1 MPAAIVHLT
10 DDDTTTESYQ
20 LIRHLIEQTQREF
33 DHTVVHVG
41 RRTHK
46 RAERWLGAPPVRC
59 PLYVSWPTPWAP
71 GLTRLL
77 RTRNAGVVHAWGIA
91 ATQAAGALA
100 DEIPLITTA
109 LAMRTDPLAR
119 WVRSAS
125 DKAPRAVVCT
135 SQLLCRRCLQ
145 AGLSPEHCVVIRPG
159 VDFAE
164 LAAAGRSIRPA
175 DLALPDDAPLLLTLP
190 ITDRTGGHEQAI
202 WAAAILQQIWP
213 EIRLIVPGAGRARR
227 RLMHLAEAID
237 RAWMVLWPGERWSWA
252 QLLAVSDALVV
263 SAAGDFDTAP
273 IGWAMAG
280 SVGIIGAATPALVEF
295 VAAERNGLLCQR
307 GRHVDLARK
316 VRQFLTDRELRLR
329 LVEAACAQ
337 AYEVF
342 SLRACIENH
351 ARLWDNL
358 LSGRAPADDI
368 RDAAMAG

>member
-1 MPAAIVHLT
+1 
-10 DDDTTTESYQ
+10 
-20 LIRHLIEQTQREF
+20 
-33 DHTVVHVG
+33 VHVG
-41 RRTHK
+41 RRAHK
-46 RAERWLGAPPVRC
+46 RAERWLGALPVRC
-59 PLYVSWPTPWAP
+59 PLCVSWPTPWAP

-77 RTRNAGVVHAWGIA
+77 RGRNAAVVHAWGIA

-100 DEIPLITTA
+100 DETPLTTTA
-109 LAMRTDPLAR
+109 LAMRTDQLAR
-119 WVRSAS
+119 WVRSAN

-135 SQLLCRRCLQ
+135 SQLICRRCLQ
-145 AGLSPEHCVVIRPG
+145 AGLSPERCVVIRPG

-164 LAAAGRSIRPA
+164 LAAAGRTVRPA

-213 EIRLIVPGAGRARR
+213 DIRLILPGAGRARR
-227 RLMHLAEAID
+227 RLMHFAEAID

-252 QLLAVSDALVV
+252 QLLAVTDALVV
-263 SAAGDFDTAP
+263 PAAGDFDTAP

-295 VAAERNGLLCQR
+295 IAAERNGLLCQR

-316 VRQFLTDRELRLR
+316 VRQFLVDRELRLR
-329 LVEAACAQ
+329 LVEAARAQ

-358 LSGRAPADDI
+358 LSGRFPSDNI
-368 RDAAMAG
+368 HDAALAG